1 MTTFAMVLTILGAA
15 TVARWLVKLFDRWE
29 VRR

>member
-15 TVARWLVKLFDRWE
+15 TVARWLMVAFGKME
-29 VRR
+29 K